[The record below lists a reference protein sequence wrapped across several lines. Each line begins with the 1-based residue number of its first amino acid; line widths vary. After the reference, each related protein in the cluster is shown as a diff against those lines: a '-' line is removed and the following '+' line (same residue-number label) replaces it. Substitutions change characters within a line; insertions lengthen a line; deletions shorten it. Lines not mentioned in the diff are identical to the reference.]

1 MTTINMMRGPM
12 RMSLGND
19 HDQSRGA
26 GSGFDAEGLLVL
38 AKAGDGAALGRL
50 LERYRN
56 YVGLLVRL
64 QVGRRSAHQ
73 G

>member
-1 MTTINMMRGPM
+1 
-12 RMSLGND
+12 MSVCNE
-19 HDQSRGA
+19 HDQSRST
-26 GSGFDAEGLLVL
+26 GSGFDPEVLLVL

-64 QVGRRSAHQ
+64 QVGRRLE
-73 G
+73 GNRK